1 MAPQDWEDWLRLL
14 TTDGVGTATAR
25 RLLAAF
31 GPPGQVLAQAPAELS
46 RVAGDAVAR
55 RLRAPPAGWEA
66 LRAQTAA
73 WLAQPE
79 HHLIALGDPAYPAAL
94 LATPD
99 PPLLLHVAGDPA
111 ALATPRALAIVG
123 SRHAT
128 PQGLA
133 NARAFAATLAGRG
146 VAVVSGLAAGIDGA
160 AHEGALQAGGI
171 TVAVVGTGADRVY
184 PARHQA
190 LARRLVEAGSA
201 IVSEYPLGTPPLA
214 PNFPRR
220 NRLIAGLTQGTLVVE
235 AALGSGSLITA
246 ELAAQMGRE
255 VFAIPGSIHAPQARG
270 CHALI
275 RQGAKLVETVEHIE
289 EELRPVWGRLEAAAV
304 PWTQAA
310 PADASAAADEADPVL
325 RALGHDPL
333 DFDALQ
339 ARCGWDTA
347 ALQAHLLAL
356 ELDGVVARLPGGRLQ
371 RVARA

>member
-31 GPPGQVLAQAPAELS
+31 GPPGQVLAQPLAELS
-46 RVAGDAVAR
+46 RVAGEAVAR
-55 RLRAPPAGWEA
+55 RLREVPAGWET

-73 WLAQPE
+73 WLAQPG

-99 PPLLLHVAGDPA
+99 PPVLLHVAGDPA
-111 ALATPRALAIVG
+111 ALAAPRALAIVG

-133 NARAFAATLAGRG
+133 NARAFAAELAGRG
-146 VAVVSGLAAGIDGA
+146 VAIVSGLAAGIDGA

-190 LARRLVEAGSA
+190 LARRLVEAGGA
-201 IVSEYPLGTPPLA
+201 IVSEHPLGTPPLA

-289 EELRPVWGRLEAAAV
+289 EELRAVWGRLETPAPRPGAPAAA
-304 PWTQAA
+304 A
-310 PADASAAADEADPVL
+310 ASADEGDPVL

-347 ALQAHLLAL
+347 ALQAHLLTL

>member
-14 TTDGVGTATAR
+14 ATDGVGCGTAR

-31 GPPGQVLAQAPAELS
+31 GPPGQVLAQPQDELA
-46 RVAGDAVAR
+46 RVAGAALAQ
-55 RLRAPPAGWEA
+55 RLRQVPANWEA
-66 LRAQTAA
+66 LRRQTAA
-73 WLAQPE
+73 WLAQPG
-79 HHLIALGDPAYPAAL
+79 HHLIALGEPAYPAAL

-99 PPLLLHVAGDPA
+99 PPVLLHVVGEPA
-111 ALATPRALAIVG
+111 ALAAPRALAIVG

-133 NARAFAATLAGRG
+133 NAQAFAAALAQRG
-146 VAVVSGLAAGIDGA
+146 VAIVSGLAAGIDGA

-190 LARRLVEAGSA
+190 LARRLVEAGGA
-201 IVSEYPLGTPPLA
+201 IVSEYLLGTPPRA
-214 PNFPRR
+214 SNFPRR
-220 NRLIAGLTQGTLVVE
+220 NRLIAGLAHGTLVVE
-235 AALGSGSLITA
+235 AALDSGSLITA

-255 VFAIPGSIHAPQARG
+255 VFAIPGSIHAPQSRG

-289 EELRPVWGRLEAAAV
+289 EELRAIWGQLQAV
-304 PWTQAA
+304 AA
-310 PADASAAADEADPVL
+310 PQPAATPTSTSPAEEADPVL

-333 DFDALQ
+333 DFDTLQ